1 MIPLLVAVGMFLAAE
16 TAEAAVE
23 GFITDTVRASG
34 IVGKT
39 IAARESG
46 LMRNITAE
54 AMDGLVEASSHYNT
68 SMSADGLMDVFERFM
83 VAVAQASL
91 FLSPEIAEE
100 MYTELIQEGF
110 SNAIQMSVGGALQS
124 ILNAWRG
131 GYPLNPED
139 VEELARTLDKVDID
153 LFALLMAQAGC
164 NVPSTAWRVAK
175 GFDVY
180 VQDKHSDLKAQAD
193 LALERLN
200 SILAAPYELAD
211 NVLSNE
217 IIETLSLIRECY
229 IKAGNLVE
237 YAGERALSRLN
248 ELRAECKTVLE
259 WIEWQEAHPGTE
271 IVSADEAY
279 LVAIENKA
287 EADATKNSYDSIKS
301 KIDSQLAGLDID
313 VSDVLSEA
321 DNLLS
326 KVAEHYNSIISS
338 SVLDMTDE
346 INKITQAFDK
356 LAAYRNA
363 VDTSTSLKRSA
374 KEVVPDY
381 ATVSVSVSGGES

>member
-1 MIPLLVAVGMFLAAE
+1 MIPLLVAVGLYLAGQA
-16 TAEAAVE
+16 AEAAVE

-34 IVGKT
+34 ILGKT
-39 IAARESG
+39 VSARDSG
-46 LMRNITAE
+46 LIRNITAE
-54 AMDGLVEASSHYNT
+54 AMDGLVEASPHYNT
-68 SMSADGLMDVFERFM
+68 AMSADGLMEVFERFM

-100 MYTELIQEGF
+100 LYTELIQEGF

-124 ILNAWRG
+124 TLNVWRG

-175 GFDVY
+175 GFDLY
-180 VQDKHSDLKAQAD
+180 VQDKHSDMKAQAD

-200 SILAAPYELAD
+200 SILAAPYEIAD

-301 KIDSQLAGLDID
+301 KIDSKLAGLDID

-381 ATVSVSVSGGES
+381 ATVSVSVSGGG

>member
-1 MIPLLVAVGMFLAAE
+1 MFLAAE

-381 ATVSVSVSGGES
+381 ATVSVSVSGGE

>member
-1 MIPLLVAVGMFLAAE
+1 M
-16 TAEAAVE
+16 
-23 GFITDTVRASG
+23 
-34 IVGKT
+34 
-39 IAARESG
+39 
-46 LMRNITAE
+46 
-54 AMDGLVEASSHYNT
+54 
-68 SMSADGLMDVFERFM
+68 
-83 VAVAQASL
+83 
-91 FLSPEIAEE
+91 
-100 MYTELIQEGF
+100 
-110 SNAIQMSVGGALQS
+110 
-124 ILNAWRG
+124 
-131 GYPLNPED
+131 
-139 VEELARTLDKVDID
+139 
-153 LFALLMAQAGC
+153 
-164 NVPSTAWRVAK
+164 
-175 GFDVY
+175 
-180 VQDKHSDLKAQAD
+180 KAQAD

-200 SILAAPYELAD
+200 SILAAPFELAD

-279 LVAIENKA
+279 LVAVENKA

-301 KIDSQLAGLDID
+301 KIDSQLASIDID
-313 VSDVLSEA
+313 VSDLLTEA
-321 DNLLS
+321 DNLLG

-346 INKITQAFDK
+346 INKITQALDK

-381 ATVSVSVSGGES
+381 ATVSVSVSGGD